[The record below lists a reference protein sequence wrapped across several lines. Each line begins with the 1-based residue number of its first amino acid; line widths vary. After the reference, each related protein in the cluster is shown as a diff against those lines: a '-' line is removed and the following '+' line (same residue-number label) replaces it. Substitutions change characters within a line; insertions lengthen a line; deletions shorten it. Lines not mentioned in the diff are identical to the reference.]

1 MAKKK
6 ETVKTETKAL
16 DFSDKTTADVYEGL
30 VCLDIKLSKLID
42 ILEPV
47 AKYID
52 DKRHGTLTV

>member
-6 ETVKTETKAL
+6 TEEPKQL
-16 DFSDKTTADVYEGL
+16 DFSDKTIPDVYEGL

-47 AKYID
+47 AKYIE
-52 DKRHGTLTV
+52 DKRNGTLTI

>member
-6 ETVKTETKAL
+6 TEEPKQL
-16 DFSDKTTADVYEGL
+16 DFSDKTIPDVYEGL

-47 AKYID
+47 AKYIEAQCRLP
-52 DKRHGTLTV
+52 KHS

>member
-6 ETVKTETKAL
+6 TEEPQQL
-16 DFSDKTTADVYEGL
+16 DFSDKTIPDVYEGL

-47 AKYID
+47 AKYIE
-52 DKRHGTLTV
+52 DKRNGTLTI